1 MFILCFHVA
10 ITASDGDLFEIKST
24 REDLVKGIRW
34 KMFFLKQLGV
44 HWDVAFGK
52 SVDRRF

>member
-24 REDLVKGIRW
+24 REDSVEGICW
-34 KMFFLKQLGV
+34 KIVFFLKLLGV
-44 HWDVAFGK
+44 HWDSFCWEVC
-52 SVDRRF
+52 